1 MIIFRGYKLLFVLNQ
16 SDKDFECLIKKYN
29 TGKQYINK
37 KRLGLYD
44 INIKEENT
52 DQSGAV
58 DKI

>member
-1 MIIFRGYKLLFVLNQ
+1 LFVLNQ